1 MTASQH
7 TRSASPT
14 TLLREWHERAD
25 GAPLHEALFLG
36 LRVDLPSLER
46 NVVPAARAL
55 SARVA
60 VFGDG
65 AQGPHD
71 PAGIRTAGRDYLHA
85 PVVVADGSLRA
96 ALVVLIGEHACRVA
110 VGGGDPARPG
120 WDDDALWTVVETED
134 DASHAVVADV
144 ADWLEKQA
152 ATVAMAPWASTYLEE
167 IAGLLT
173 ERHILAPDPVPGAA
187 PVADARLLDNAAGPL
202 LAHIPAG
209 PVDALHAYSPSARTL
224 DALVTRLD
232 PRHVTLTVHEN
243 WSELTADA
251 LRAILADRP
260 HELRVRPEQP
270 YPQGRFASWRRGG
283 AWTALTG
290 EPTAAPSTQPPG
302 TRLALLHDTDD
313 PAPAPAD
320 ALVVGLDELDALR
333 GDAVAVAPV
342 VVGARADVDG
352 LCVVLAAPAPSTVSV
367 FTSAD
372 GSPGSWR
379 ELGTI
384 EAGATSTTFAPAA
397 GMGPVVRAT
406 LAHPDGRP
414 ATSAAVFAYSPAG
427 AARPST
433 DRLTPAPRINREP
446 VPGHVERTP
455 PAIRAPASAP
465 ATPRPASR
473 SASTTPPPPPARPA
487 AVSAASPTSPSITQS
502 LPPSFADEAEAVAD
516 HPYADGPYAEAVE
529 DLAEHGWTAR
539 LEDGLWRITGA
550 FGNPVPIAAI
560 AATRL
565 ARVGGP
571 VLMQSGNSRRWAFMA
586 WDAPDLI
593 LLNWPARN
601 WRSYQVRPP
610 ADPESRFRGGDLAS
624 VPGRVGPLN
633 RQIGD
638 PPPALLRILA
648 DSGIEFVDLIKA
660 LQDIDD

>member
-7 TRSASPT
+7 TRSASPA

-71 PAGIRTAGRDYLHA
+71 PAGVRTAGRDYLHA
-85 PVVVADGSLRA
+85 PVVVAGGSLRA
-96 ALVVLIGEHACRVA
+96 ALVVLIGEHACRIA
-110 VGGGDPARPG
+110 VGGGDAAHPG
-120 WDDDALWTVVETED
+120 WDDDALWTVVETDD

-144 ADWLEKQA
+144 ADWLENLA
-152 ATVAMAPWASTYLEE
+152 GDDAVAMAPWAAARLEE
-167 IAGLLT
+167 IAGLLA

-187 PVADARLLDNAAGPL
+187 PVADARLLDSGAGPL
-202 LAHIPAG
+202 LAPVPTG
-209 PVDALHAYSPSARTL
+209 PVDALHAYTPSARTL
-224 DALVTRLD
+224 GALIARLD

-251 LRAILADRP
+251 LRTILAGRP

-270 YPQGRFASWRRGG
+270 HRQGKFALWRQDGG
-283 AWTALTG
+283 WTALTG
-290 EPTAAPSTQPPG
+290 EPVADPAAPSTG
-302 TRLALLHDTDD
+302 SRDARLALLHDSAE

-320 ALVVGLDELDALR
+320 AVVVTLADLDALR

-342 VVGARADVDG
+342 VVGARADTDG
-352 LCVVLAAPAPSTVSV
+352 LCVVLAEPAPASVAV

-384 EAGATSTTFAPAA
+384 GAGASSTTFAPAA
-397 GMGPVVRAT
+397 GSGPVVRAT
-406 LAHPDGRP
+406 LTRPDGTL
-414 ATSAAVFAYSPAG
+414 AESAAVFAYSPAA

-433 DRLTPAPRINREP
+433 ERLTPGPRTTREDASVRAEP
-446 VPGHVERTP
+446 
-455 PAIRAPASAP
+455 APAP
-465 ATPRPASR
+465 AAPRPAPTTR
-473 SASTTPPPPPARPA
+473 ATPPPAPPARPA
-487 AVSAASPTSPSITQS
+487 AVVPPAPSLS
-502 LPPSFADEAEAVAD
+502 VAPPLPPSFADEPEPVAD
-516 HPYADGPYAEAVE
+516 NPYADGPYAEAVE
-529 DLAEHGWTAR
+529 ELAEHGWAAH
-539 LEDGLWRITGA
+539 LEHGLWRITGS
-550 FGNPVPIAAI
+550 FGNPVPIAAV

-586 WDAPDLI
+586 WAAPDLT

-638 PPPALLRILA
+638 PPPALLRVLA
-648 DSGIEFVDLIKA
+648 DTGIEFVDLIKT
-660 LQDIDD
+660 LQDIGD